1 MPPSAQLQFQ
11 DNTIARRK
19 VGDWIYKE
27 IEGRTTLRPYRNLM
41 EEQTTKR
48 SLQIAI
54 DKKSQRK
61 LAFWQWTQKVCPELL
76 TSQLQEEWVMASIQ
90 TKCLREIKWRAK
102 KCKGRDKARSSSKNK
117 WFSKNLKKKNS
128 LRKSRGLK
136 LLWKERA
143 KKMKRVILLLS
154 NSSNCR
160 RKKW

>member
-1 MPPSAQLQFQ
+1 MPPSAQPQFQ

-27 IEGRTTLRPYRNLM
+27 IEEKTILRPYRNLM
-41 EEQTTKR
+41 EEQTMRR

-54 DKKSQRK
+54 DTKNRKK
-61 LAFWQWTQKVCPELL
+61 LALWLWTQKVCPELL

-102 KCKGRDKARSSSKNK
+102 RCKGRDKARSSSKN
-117 WFSKNLKKKNS
+117 SKSLKKKNS

-136 LLWKERA
+136 PQWKERV